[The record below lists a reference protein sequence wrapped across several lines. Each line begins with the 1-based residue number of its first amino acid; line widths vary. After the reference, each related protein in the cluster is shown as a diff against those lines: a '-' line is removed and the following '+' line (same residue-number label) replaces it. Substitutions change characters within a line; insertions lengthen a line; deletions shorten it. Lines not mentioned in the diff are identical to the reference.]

1 MLTKFFPNAVIAVV
15 YLALSPLYAAD
26 LDHSAS
32 QAFADSLYYSNDF
45 LSAVLEYKRVNF
57 ISPGNAQFG
66 ENKFRIIQSLYYLGN
81 YQSVINELDID
92 NHVFS
97 SHPNTAYLYAKSL
110 SSIGLIDVSN
120 QYIKQNPYE
129 DSTLTQNMH
138 YLLMLNYL
146 KQDSVELAKSMLDH
160 DRVFFEDDKYLSM
173 QFLEYEK
180 RLSKSGVVSNVMNI
194 VPGMGY
200 LPVKNYQN
208 ALSTF
213 LTTSFMYLIAGEL
226 YKEDL
231 EFAGTFFLSAG
242 VIFHIGSF
250 VGINRF
256 NERIKSRHRDD
267 LIRYIE
273 HKIP

>member
-1 MLTKFFPNAVIAVV
+1 MLTKYFLNAVIAVV
-15 YLALSPLYAAD
+15 LLAASLLYAVD
-26 LDHSAS
+26 IDHAAS

-45 LSAVLEYKRVNF
+45 QNSVLEYKRVNF
-57 ISPGNAQFG
+57 LSPGNAQFG
-66 ENKFRIIQSLYYLGN
+66 ENKFRIIQCLYYLGN

-92 NHVFS
+92 KHVFS

-110 SSIGLIDVSN
+110 SSIGLIDVST
-120 QYIKQNPYE
+120 QYILQNPYE
-129 DSTLTQNMH
+129 DSTLKQNMH
-138 YLLMLNYL
+138 YLLLLNYL
-146 KQDSVELAKSMLDH
+146 KQDNVELAKSMLDN
-160 DRVFFEDDKYLSM
+160 DRFFSEDDKYLSK
-173 QFLEYEK
+173 QFLEYER

-200 LPVKNYQN
+200 LPLKNYQN

-226 YKEDL
+226 YNEDL

-256 NERIKSRHRDD
+256 NDRIKSRYRDD

-273 HKIP
+273 QRIP